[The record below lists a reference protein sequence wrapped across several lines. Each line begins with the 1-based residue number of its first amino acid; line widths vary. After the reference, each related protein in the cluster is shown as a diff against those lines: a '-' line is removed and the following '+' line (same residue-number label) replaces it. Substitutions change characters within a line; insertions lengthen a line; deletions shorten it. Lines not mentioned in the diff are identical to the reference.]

1 MFQVIVLALYIE
13 TKTRN
18 FSNYGAIVIQQIM
31 KEISQTYSE
40 LKKKYFE
47 RNSELSLVAHTKK

>member
-18 FSNYGAIVIQQIM
+18 FSNDGAIVIQQIM

-47 RNSELSLVAHTKK
+47 RNSELSFVAHTKK